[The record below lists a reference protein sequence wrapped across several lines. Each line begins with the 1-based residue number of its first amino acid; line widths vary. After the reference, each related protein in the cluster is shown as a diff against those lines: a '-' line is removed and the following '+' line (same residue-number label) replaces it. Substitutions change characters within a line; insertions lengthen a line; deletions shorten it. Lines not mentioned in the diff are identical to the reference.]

1 MSFLDNHPKEHRKM
15 TTEERIDALEE
26 KVDALIEN
34 LRLNNNDL
42 NDVLGVLATES
53 NPGDRASAV
62 TDYVTTVCTR
72 IPPGC

>member
-1 MSFLDNHPKEHRKM
+1 M

-42 NDVLGVLATES
+42 NDVLGVLASES
-53 NPGDRASAV
+53 DSGARASAV